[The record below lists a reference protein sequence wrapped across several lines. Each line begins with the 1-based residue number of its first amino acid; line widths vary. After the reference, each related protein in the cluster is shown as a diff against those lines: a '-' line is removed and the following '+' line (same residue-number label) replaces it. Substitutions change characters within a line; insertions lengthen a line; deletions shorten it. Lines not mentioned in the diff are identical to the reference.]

1 MLKVTKPVLVPVP
14 VLGDTPL
21 LGKIAQVVVAPAVAP
36 VSVNDAVLP
45 VLMDATEADAMPGS
59 TGVHGIH
66 ALTVAVTALEA
77 SLKQPLAD
85 LAYK

>member
-1 MLKVTKPVLVPVP
+1 VP

-36 VSVNDAVLP
+36 VSVKVAVLP
-45 VLMDATEADAMPGS
+45 VLIDAAEPDTTPGS

-66 ALTVAVTALEA
+66 ALTVAVTALDA
-77 SLKQPLAD
+77 AL
-85 LAYK
+85 